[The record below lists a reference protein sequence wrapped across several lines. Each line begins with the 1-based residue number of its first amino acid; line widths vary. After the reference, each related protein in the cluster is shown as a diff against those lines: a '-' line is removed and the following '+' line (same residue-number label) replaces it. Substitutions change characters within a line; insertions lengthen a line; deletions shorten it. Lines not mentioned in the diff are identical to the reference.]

1 MRKILLFTL
10 CALFSLGSAAQTKS
24 EGVKWEHGTL
34 AGALNKAKTNKKGP
48 RLVFLDCF
56 TTWCGP
62 CKHMA
67 NNVFTTKEAGDYFN
81 KNFVNIKIDME
92 KGEGVDI
99 AKKYAVA
106 AYPTFLILDENGDEV
121 GRVVGGGEIAPF
133 IKRVEEAKD
142 IKNSPKY
149 VKQQYD
155 ADKSLDNAI
164 AYLKALENSY
174 MNAEM
179 GKFFTEN
186 LSSFKPREI
195 FSQPLWNYFS
205 PNLAADKKLLDYVLE
220 NKEIANSV
228 IGQDVVDQTLVNAYF
243 QDLMMYMM
251 GRKELTG
258 EEVKEAAKVINLLS
272 GANDNVQRI
281 GAKVALLYADKNMEE
296 ISKMYKFMNFAT
308 SNIYDLQTI
317 ERIFGGLKEITKEQV
332 EAYYKEK
339 ADFLTK
345 QAESCTS
352 WKDMFIKAKN

>member
-10 CALFSLGSAAQTKS
+10 CALFSLGSFAQTQS
-24 EGVKWEHGTL
+24 GGVNWEHGTL
-34 AGALNKAKTNKKGP
+34 AEALNKAKTNKKGP
-48 RLVFLDCF
+48 KLVFLDCF

-67 NNVFTTKEAGDYFN
+67 DNVFPTKEAGDYFN

-99 AKKYAVA
+99 AKKYSVA
-106 AYPTFLILDENGDEV
+106 AYPTFLILDGDGNEA
-121 GRVVGGGEIAPF
+121 GRVVGGGEIASF
-133 IKRVEEAKD
+133 IKKVEAAKD

-155 ADKSLDNAI
+155 ANKTSENAM
-164 AYLKALENSY
+164 AYLKALESAY

-186 LSSFKPREI
+186 LSSFKPRELLSQPI
-195 FSQPLWNYFS
+195 WKYFSQ
-205 PNLAADKKLLDYVLE
+205 NLASDKTLLNYVLE
-220 NKEIANSV
+220 NKEVANSY
-228 IGQDVVDQTLVNAYF
+228 IGQDVVDQTLITTYF

-251 GRKELTG
+251 GRKELTK

-272 GANDNVQRI
+272 GPNDNVQRL
-281 GAKVALLYADKNMEE
+281 GAEVAVLYADKNIEE
-296 ISKMYKFMNFAT
+296 ISKMYKFMNY
-308 SNIYDLQTI
+308 SSYGIYDLQMV
-317 ERIFGGLKEITKEQV
+317 ERIFGGLKEITREQV
-332 EAYYKEK
+332 ETYYKDK

-345 QAESCTS
+345 QAEGCTG
-352 WKDMFIKAKN
+352 WKDMFLKAK